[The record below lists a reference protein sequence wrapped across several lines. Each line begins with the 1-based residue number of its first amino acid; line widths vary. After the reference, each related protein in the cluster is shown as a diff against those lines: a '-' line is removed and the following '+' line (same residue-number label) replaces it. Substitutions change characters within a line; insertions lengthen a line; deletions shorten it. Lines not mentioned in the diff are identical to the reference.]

1 MVTTKQQQQLD
12 LADRIEKVQALI
24 DEISREIDTIKA
36 NSPIA
41 PPACGIVR
49 FRAKGKGGAYW
60 YYKWQSPKPI
70 FVTKRGNS
78 SRYKY
83 IGKAGST
90 RRQKF
95 LPTLKEALSS
105 LFELSAIKPTTR
117 FELPVERLGQS
128 PIEIINKVGNFLLKR
143 LNRGEIAAFK

>member
-24 DEISREIDTIKA
+24 EEISREIDSIKA
-36 NSPIA
+36 HSPIA

-83 IGKAGST
+83 IGKAGSPA
-90 RRQKF
+90 F
-95 LPTLKEALSS
+95 LEAISMMRNRTQISALEQVRHTL
-105 LFELSAIKPTTR
+105 ELGR
-117 FELPVERLGQS
+117 ED
-128 PIEIINKVGNFLLKR
+128 LLEETSR
-143 LNRGEIAAFK
+143 NSE

>member
-24 DEISREIDTIKA
+24 SEISREIDSIKA
-36 NSPIA
+36 HSPIA

-83 IGKAGST
+83 IGKAGSPA
-90 RRQKF
+90 F
-95 LPTLKEALSS
+95 LEAVEMMRNRTSISALEQVLHTLELGREDLLTEASRNS
-105 LFELSAIKPTTR
+105 E
-117 FELPVERLGQS
+117 
-128 PIEIINKVGNFLLKR
+128 
-143 LNRGEIAAFK
+143 

>member
-24 DEISREIDTIKA
+24 SEISREIDTIKA
-36 NSPIA
+36 HSPIA

-60 YYKWQSPKPI
+60 YYKWQSPQPI

-83 IGKAGST
+83 IGKAGSPA
-90 RRQKF
+90 F
-95 LPTLKEALSS
+95 LEAVEMMRNRTSISALEQILHTLELGRLDLVEEASRNS
-105 LFELSAIKPTTR
+105 E
-117 FELPVERLGQS
+117 
-128 PIEIINKVGNFLLKR
+128 
-143 LNRGEIAAFK
+143 